1 MTSRMVLNLH
11 GFEAKRRHDGAH
23 PRPVLHPPRR
33 PSENASGF
41 ANEGSIL
48 NHDEGATQFTTQV
61 SRHSTWVA
69 RAAEDLETN
78 WTQTS
83 RDSEAPSSSNSCS
96 SVANTKTSVP
106 SVYSPHYKQDI
117 SELRLEE
124 GYMDDA
130 RHTNEICELRVLG
143 DTSIQT
149 QTSGVIQSSS

>member
-23 PRPVLHPPRR
+23 PRPVLQPSSR
-33 PSENASGF
+33 PSENDSGF
-41 ANEGSIL
+41 ANEGSIP
-48 NHDEGATQFTTQV
+48 NPNEGATQLTTQV
-61 SRHSTWVA
+61 SRYSTWIA

-83 RDSEAPSSSNSCS
+83 RVSEAPSSSNSRS
-96 SVANTKTSVP
+96 SAANTRTSAP
-106 SVYSPHYKQDI
+106 SVCSPHYKQDS

-130 RHTNEICELRVLG
+130 RHMSEIYELRVLG

-149 QTSGVIQSSS
+149 QTNGNIPNSS